1 MGKKSN
7 ENEPKHRLG
16 DRSEDFVLR
25 PREDRGTQTKEHKD
39 RARKESSEKVARRKA
54 LERARVNVAR
64 LSVASNTTLMV
75 LKLAFG
81 IFMGSI
87 SVISE
92 GIHSGMDL
100 LAAII
105 ATMAVGRSLR
115 PPDEDHR
122 YGHGKYEPI
131 SGTIEAILIF
141 IAAVLI
147 IYESGLKLLGHLSVT
162 NLEGGIVIMLVSVI
176 LNIFVSRRLMK
187 VAKETDSLALEADAL
202 HLSTDVL
209 TSAGVL
215 TGLVIIKLTNLYI
228 LDPVVAILV
237 AMLIIKAAYDL
248 TRKTMQDLSDESI
261 PEEEEQAI
269 IKILTM
275 HDHVVHDYHNLRTR
289 RSGQNRYIDLHIVV
303 SRDLGHVEAHRLC
316 DHLETEIKKCIDH
329 SNVLIHS
336 EPCDGKCHNCDEDEV
351 CHELR
356 TEKLERLKLRKAQDE
371 ARRGEAAE
379 R

>member
-1 MGKKSN
+1 MGKQSN

-16 DRSEDFVLR
+16 DRSEEFILR

-39 RARKESSEKVARRKA
+39 SRRRESSATVTRHKA

-115 PPDEDHR
+115 PPDEDHK

-141 IAAVLI
+141 IAAILI
-147 IYESGLKLLGHLSVT
+147 IYESVLKLLGHGQVT
-162 NLEGGIVIMLVSVI
+162 ALEGGIFIMLLSVI
-176 LNIFVSRRLMK
+176 FNLIVSRKLMK

-215 TGLVIIKLTNLYI
+215 IGLVIIRVTKI
-228 LDPVVAILV
+228 WVLDPIVAIMV

-248 TRKTMQDLSDESI
+248 TRKTMEDLSDQRI
-261 PEEEEQAI
+261 PKDEEDCI
-269 IKILTM
+269 IKILKE
-275 HDHVVHDYHNLRTR
+275 HDHVVHDYHDLRTR

-316 DHLETEIKKCIDH
+316 DHLEAEIKKCIDH

-336 EPCDGKCHNCDEDEV
+336 EPCDGICIHCDEDEV
-351 CHELR
+351 CRELR
-356 TEKLERLKLRKAQDE
+356 IEKLERLKRRKAQDE
-371 ARRGEAAE
+371 ARDGEVS
-379 R
+379 

>member
-1 MGKKSN
+1 MGKLTK
-7 ENEPKHRLG
+7 EDEPKHKLG
-16 DRSEDFVLR
+16 DRSEEFILR
-25 PREDRGTQTKEHKD
+25 PTEDRGTQTQELKD
-39 RARKESSEKVARRKA
+39 NKRRESSSRAARRKA
-54 LERARVNVAR
+54 LEKARINVAR

-105 ATMAVGRSLR
+105 ATMAVARSLR
-115 PPDEDHR
+115 PPDEDHK

-131 SGTIEAILIF
+131 SGTIEAILIL

-147 IYESGLKLLGHLSVT
+147 IYESALKLLGHTSVT
-162 NLEGGIVIMLVSVI
+162 LLEGGIFIMLLSVI
-176 LNIFVSRRLMK
+176 LNLIVSRKLMK
-187 VAKETDSLALEADAL
+187 VAKETESLALEADAL
-202 HLSTDVL
+202 HLSTDVM

-215 TGLVIIKLTNLYI
+215 VGLVIIRFTGWFI
-228 LDPVVAILV
+228 LDPIVAIMV

-248 TRKTMQDLSDESI
+248 TRKTMEDLSDQRI
-261 PEEEEQAI
+261 PKDEEDCI
-269 IKILTM
+269 IKILKQ
-275 HDHVVHDYHNLRTR
+275 HDHVVHDYHDLRTR

-316 DHLETEIKKCIDH
+316 DHLEAEIKKCIDH

-336 EPCDGKCHNCDEDEV
+336 EPCDGICVHCDEDEV
-351 CHELR
+351 CRELR
-356 TEKLERLKLRKAQDE
+356 TEKLERLKLRKAQDD
-371 ARRGEAAE
+371 ALRK
-379 R
+379 